1 MLSAE
6 REKMCSWKGQP
17 AIRLP
22 MPRPLATKVV
32 VLRVSLV
39 QSKTLEKEMDSLDR
53 RLVIQHHEA

>member
-1 MLSAE
+1 
-6 REKMCSWKGQP
+6 MCSWKGQP